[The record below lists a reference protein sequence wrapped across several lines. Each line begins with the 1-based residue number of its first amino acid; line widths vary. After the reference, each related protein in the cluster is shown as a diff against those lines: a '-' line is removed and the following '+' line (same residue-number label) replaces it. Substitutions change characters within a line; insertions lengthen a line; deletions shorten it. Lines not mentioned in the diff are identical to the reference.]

1 MSFNSNGLLRRLRP
15 RHFIRRPIKENPHF
29 TPSRPPPPPPP
40 KVYMRTIISR
50 ISNILRSPT
59 WVSAKDQLDSLT
71 VKWDSYTVNQVLKT
85 HPPMA
90 KAWLFFNWASNLKG
104 FKHDQFTYTT
114 MMDIFG
120 EAGRFGP
127 MRQLFD
133 RMVEKGLKVD
143 AVTYTS
149 LLHWTSREGDADR
162 AVGIWGEMKRK
173 GCSPTVVSYTAYMK
187 VLFDHGRAE
196 EAVNVYKEMMKV
208 GCPPN
213 CYTFTVLIEYLCD
226 SGKFKAALEIL
237 DRMQETE
244 IQPDKA
250 LCNILVQKCAR
261 AGEITIM
268 TRTLQYMREKSIVLR
283 LPIFL
288 EALEFLKLAGESD
301 NLLREVSPH
310 LSSVDLGEEE
320 TTDSDLAAA
329 DASVQMDRGIIVYLL
344 AKHNFIAV
352 EKILNEMSQRNI
364 QLDSE
369 LMIEAIQ
376 ASCVYHSAWFAIS
389 AFKYCIKME
398 VELSR
403 PAYISL
409 IGLLIRTGS
418 FDKVIEISEC
428 IVKTGITLGEYLV
441 SLLIY
446 RLGCAGMPTFSERI
460 FNCFPADQ
468 SSITCTA
475 LMDAYFRAGEVDK
488 GLEIYQSLGKKGFK
502 AFPGTYEVLITG
514 LEGAGR
520 IQEAKAYRKTKK
532 SLQHCN
538 PLREF
543 VSFQGS
549 LCSLLF
555 DGGRAL

>member
-1 MSFNSNGLLRRLRP
+1 MSINSNGLLRRLRP

-59 WVSAKDQLDSLT
+59 WVSAEDQLDSLA

-90 KAWLFFNWASNLKG
+90 KAWFFFNWASNLKG

-143 AVTYTS
+143 AVSYTS
-149 LLHWTSREGDADR
+149 LLHWTSREGDIDR
-162 AVGIWGEMKRK
+162 AVRIWGEMKRK

-196 EAVNVYKEMMKV
+196 EAVNVYKEMVKV

-261 AGEITIM
+261 AGEITVM

-301 NLLREVSPH
+301 NLLRQVSPH

-320 TTDSDLAAA
+320 TSDSDLATA
-329 DASVQMDRGIIVYLL
+329 DASVQIDRGIIVYLL

-376 ASCVYHSAWFAIS
+376 ASCVYHSLWFALS

-468 SSITCTA
+468 SSITYTA

-488 GLEIYQSLGKKGFK
+488 GLEIYQSLRKKGFK

-538 PLREF
+538 PLQEF